1 MLGLT
6 LKVVLFVIQID
17 VKPELELLNSS
28 YNFFKNPK
36 QNRFVLLYVRVFF
49 ISYDDM
55 LLI

>member
-1 MLGLT
+1 MGLT

-36 QNRFVLLYVRVFF
+36 QNRFVLLCVRVFF
-49 ISYDDM
+49 SSCDDM